1 MVLDRARVG
10 KNCVIAAGA
19 LVPPDKV
26 IPDGSV
32 VMGVPG
38 KVVRTVNDEDLKMIE
53 RIAEHYRARIA
64 QYRAELRHD
73 SRSAAQR

>member
-1 MVLDRARVG
+1 
-10 KNCVIAAGA
+10 
-19 LVPPDKV
+19 
-26 IPDGSV
+26 
-32 VMGVPG
+32 
-38 KVVRTVNDEDLKMIE
+38 MIE